1 MFPYIGLQ
9 TCGTV
14 LWVEQVGL
22 MGEFGVLMRLLIGES
37 TQRVGCTA
45 DPATTRA
52 SDVEPF
58 YGLRQVASSKVG
70 MGARQDDF
78 TVWRGDPVE
87 SEVEAVFV
95 SGHQMDDLAGRV
107 GRQMKV
113 DAAIHGVAGIGPIFP
128 AADCRNGIEQTDE
141 VDDEVTVP
149 LEIWARRECSLAM
162 QCTQWPAGTLQYLI
176 GKVSGRGRTTAE
188 AEYVQLQNSDQRAR
202 VCLLK
207 GVQCVGYERKAFTD
221 FGQYASA
228 TPPKSQTG
236 ERCVC
241 LSSRRA
247 DTSYIDANGCLF
259 RSFSQR
265 LAGIV
270 PIEVI

>member
-9 TCGTV
+9 TCGAV
-14 LWVEQVGL
+14 LWIEQVGL

-37 TQRVGCTA
+37 TQRVDCTA

-95 SGHQMDDLAGRV
+95 TGHQMDDLAGRI

-113 DAAIHGVAGIGPIFP
+113 DAAIHGVAGVGPIFP
-128 AADCRNGIEQTDE
+128 AADCRNGIEQTDKTDVE
-141 VDDEVTVP
+141 VAAP
-149 LEIWARRECSLAM
+149 HEIWGMREVSVAM
-162 QCTQWPAGTLQYLI
+162 QCAQWPAGTLQYLI
-176 GKVSGRGRTTAE
+176 GEVSGCGRAAAE
-188 AEYVQLQNSDQRAR
+188 AEDVQCEGPERRAR
-202 VCLLK
+202 VRLLK
-207 GVQCVGYERKAFTD
+207 
-221 FGQYASA
+221 SIH
-228 TPPKSQTG
+228 
-236 ERCVC
+236 C
-241 LSSRRA
+241 LG
-247 DTSYIDANGCLF
+247 D
-259 RSFSQR
+259 
-265 LAGIV
+265 
-270 PIEVI
+270 E

>member
-70 MGARQDDF
+70 MGARQDDC

-95 SGHQMDDLAGRV
+95 SGQRME
-107 GRQMKV
+107 
-113 DAAIHGVAGIGPIFP
+113 GVAGIGPIFP

-188 AEYVQLQNSDQRAR
+188 AEYVQLQNSDQRA
-202 VCLLK
+202 
-207 GVQCVGYERKAFTD
+207 
-221 FGQYASA
+221 
-228 TPPKSQTG
+228 
-236 ERCVC
+236 
-241 LSSRRA
+241 
-247 DTSYIDANGCLF
+247 
-259 RSFSQR
+259 
-265 LAGIV
+265 
-270 PIEVI
+270 